1 MNLTEKIALEVIRE
15 QVSSTKIEISKS
27 RLRYDLENAG
37 WGNDEVL
44 SIMLAILSDNE
55 NIRVVE

>member
-1 MNLTEKIALEVIRE
+1 MT
-15 QVSSTKIEISKS
+15 SGKIEISKS

-37 WGNDEVL
+37 WGNDEIL
-44 SIMLAILSDNE
+44 SIMLAILADNE